1 MNIMIIAVHP
11 HIGES
16 RVNRAL
22 AVAAMEETNVTY
34 RDLSAEYPGWDID
47 AEKEHQLLL
56 AHDRIVLQFPLYW
69 YSSPPLLKKWFDDV
83 LTYGWAYGPGGNH
96 LHGKEFAI
104 ATTAGGTWNSYR
116 SGGDNEYTLSELFR
130 PIERTIKRCGGTYLP
145 SFEIYGAMEITDDRL
160 KQEAANYVRF
170 IQSSALALAH

>member
-11 HIGES
+11 RIAES

-22 AVAAMEETNVTY
+22 ANAAMGEANVTY
-34 RDLSAEYPGWDID
+34 RDLSAEYPDWGID

-83 LTYGWAYGPGGNH
+83 LTYGWAYGPDGNK

-104 ATTAGGTWNSYR
+104 ATTAGGTKNAYR

-145 SFEIYGAMEITDDRL
+145 SFEVYGVTEITDERL

-170 IQSSALALAH
+170 IQSSAHALAY